1 MIYKIQ
7 IIEKIAAMESI
18 IIRKEEIQNKN
29 IFNIV

>member
-7 IIEKIAAMESI
+7 IIEKIAAMVSI

-29 IFNIV
+29 IFNIA